1 MGRSATCTPRSP
13 TCPACQPLPAC
24 VPRPQ
29 AARYARAGGPSCWQ
43 RTQPAGVGPRLGI
56 IGQANL
62 TPPYTEPHPCAGAR
76 GDRLLRPTTA
86 MASRC
91 SCSTAAAAARC
102 RRSTSKT
109 TPATWATACSGCSR
123 CGPQHVFSPGDG
135 CWHSVESRAPQHA
148 HLAWQFHCPSL
159 SELKRVTG
167 NELLETKRV
176 CLRSASADAPRGPG
190 PCVLN
195 RTKTLIG

>member
-1 MGRSATCTPRSP
+1 M
-13 TCPACQPLPAC
+13 
-24 VPRPQ
+24 
-29 AARYARAGGPSCWQ
+29 
-43 RTQPAGVGPRLGI
+43 
-56 IGQANL
+56 
-62 TPPYTEPHPCAGAR
+62 
-76 GDRLLRPTTA
+76 RPTTA

-91 SCSTAAAAARC
+91 SCSTAAAAARR

-109 TPATWATACSGCSR
+109 MPATWATACSGCSR
-123 CGPQHVFSPGDG
+123 CGPQHVFSRGDG
-135 CWHSVESRAPQHA
+135 CWHSVESRVPQHA
-148 HLAWQFHCPSL
+148 QLAWRFHCPSL

-195 RTKTLIG
+195 RTKTLVGQGRRDRRWAAPAQAHDGYTGYPINDPAPTYRQTGAGLQIVNNQLTVHLPPMSITVLVF